1 MKTAFVTSLLVAS
14 AAAFAPAPMTKVSC
28 FWTGY
33 CKLKMK
39 DMELDSASK
48 THRLENN
55 QKNHMFLARC

>member
-39 DMELDSASK
+39 DMELDS
-48 THRLENN
+48 HRLENN
-55 QKNHMFLARC
+55 HQESHVSG

>member
-1 MKTAFVTSLLVAS
+1 MKTAFVTSLLIAS

-39 DMELDSASK
+39 DMELDSDTK

-55 QKNHMFLARC
+55 IQEYMFLARG